1 MSIPLVLHGG
11 TGIGRDST
19 HEAISHGIAKINIGT
34 GIRQPFEALM
44 EKSISAA
51 QKAVYEAARTL
62 LLVEFNL
69 TGTASLLKAQS
80 GT

>member
-11 TGIGRDST
+11 TGIGRDSI
-19 HEAISHGIAKINIGT
+19 HEAISHGLAKINIGT
-34 GIRQPFEALM
+34 GIRQLFEALM
-44 EKSISAA
+44 EKSISTA